1 MDFWNII
8 LFELGGRPVLLID
21 MLSALFGLT
30 TVFLAGRN
38 SKYNFYVGY
47 IYTAL
52 LFFMFW
58 QKNLYAN
65 LILQPISLGINI
77 MGQYRWSHPRK
88 GEESGEKKGDLKVTM
103 LSWQERIGV
112 IAIVCGMSGLWGYLM
127 RMMGTKWF
135 VGYFPANPLPDLD
148 CIVTVLI
155 LTAQT
160 LSALKKWDCWIAWL
174 FVNIANL
181 TLYLKAGLV
190 FMPIVSCLYLA
201 NGIWSLFTWYKL
213 YRKGSST

>member
-1 MDFWNII
+1 MEIFDII
-8 LFELGGRPVLLID
+8 LFEAGGRPVLLID
-21 MLSALFGLT
+21 LLSALFGLT

-38 SKYNFYVGY
+38 RKSNFYVGY
-47 IYTAL
+47 MYTVL

-77 MGQYRWSHPRK
+77 MGQYRWSHPK
-88 GEESGEKKGDLKVTM
+88 KSEESSSGTGELKVSM
-103 LSWQERIGV
+103 LNWPQRGM
-112 IAIVCGMSGLWGYLM
+112 IVAMVLVLALVWGWLMS
-127 RMMGTKWF
+127 MMGTRWF
-135 VGYFPANPLPDLD
+135 VGYFPANPLPYLD
-148 CIVTVLI
+148 CCVTVLI

-174 FVNIANL
+174 LVNIANL

-190 FMPIVSCLYLA
+190 FMPVVSCLYLV

-213 YRKGSST
+213 YRRDA

>member
-1 MDFWNII
+1 MDYFNTII
-8 LFELGGRPVLLID
+8 FELGGKSVLLID
-21 MLSALFGLT
+21 LLAALFGLT

-38 SKYNFYVGY
+38 RKSNFYVGY
-47 IYTAL
+47 VYTAL

-77 MGQYRWSHPRK
+77 MGQYRWSHPNK
-88 GEESGEKKGDLKVTM
+88 SQETASGDLKVSM
-103 LSWQERIGV
+103 LSWRQRMLVVALVPLLALGW
-112 IAIVCGMSGLWGYLM
+112 GWLMS
-127 RMMGTKWF
+127 MMGTRWF
-135 VGYFPANPLPDLD
+135 VGYFPANPLPYLD
-148 CIVTVLI
+148 CCVTVLI

-174 FVNIANL
+174 FVNVANL

-190 FMPIVSCLYLA
+190 FMPVVSTLYLI
-201 NGIWSLFTWYKL
+201 NGVWSLFSWYKL
-213 YRKGSST
+213 YRKDA

>member
-1 MDFWNII
+1 MEFWSTI
-8 LFELGGRPVLLID
+8 LFELGGKPVLLID
-21 MLSALFGLT
+21 LLSAVVGLT
-30 TVFLAGRN
+30 VVFLAGRN

-47 IYTAL
+47 LYTAL

-58 QKNLYAN
+58 QKHLYAN

-77 MGQYRWSHPRK
+77 LGQYRWSHPRK
-88 GEESGEKKGDLKVTM
+88 GEETSSGGLKVTM
-103 LSWQERIGV
+103 LSWPWRAGV
-112 IAIVCGMSGLWGYLM
+112 VALVLLLALVWGWIMSQ
-127 RMMGTKWF
+127 MGTKWF
-135 VGYFPANPLPDLD
+135 VGYFPANPLPYLD
-148 CIVTVLI
+148 CVVTVLI

-190 FMPIVSCLYLA
+190 FMPIVSCLYLV
-201 NGIWSLFTWYKL
+201 NGIWSLFSWYRL
-213 YRKGSST
+213 YRKNA

>member
-1 MDFWNII
+1 MEFWNII
-8 LFELGGRPVLLID
+8 LFELGGKPVLLID
-21 MLSALFGLT
+21 LLSAAFGLT

-38 SKYNFYVGY
+38 SKSNFYVGY

-77 MGQYRWSHPRK
+77 MGQYRWSHPK
-88 GEESGEKKGDLKVTM
+88 KSEESSEKSGELKVSM
-103 LSWQERIGV
+103 LTWSQRG
-112 IAIVCGMSGLWGYLM
+112 IVAALVLVMAFVWGWLMSM
-127 RMMGTKWF
+127 TS
-135 VGYFPANPLPDLD
+135 NPLPYLD
-148 CIVTVLI
+148 CCVTALI

-190 FMPIVSCLYLA
+190 FMPIVSCLYLG

-213 YRKGSST
+213 YRNNA

>member
-1 MDFWNII
+1 MDFIDII
-8 LFELGGRPVLLID
+8 LFEMGGKPVMLID
-21 MLSALFGLT
+21 LLSAVFGLT

-38 SKYNFYVGY
+38 SRYNFYVGY
-47 IYTAL
+47 MYTAL
-52 LFFMFW
+52 LFLMFW

-77 MGQYRWSHPRK
+77 MGQYRWSHPK
-88 GEESGEKKGDLKVTM
+88 KEEESSEKAGELKVSM
-103 LSWQERIGV
+103 LTWPYRVMIV
-112 IAIVCGMSGLWGYLM
+112 ILVLVLALVYGWLMS
-127 RMMGTKWF
+127 RTN
-135 VGYFPANPLPDLD
+135 NPLPYLD
-148 CIVTVLI
+148 CCVTVLI

-160 LSALKKWDCWIAWL
+160 LSAMKKWDCWIAWL

-190 FMPIVSCLYLA
+190 FMPIVSGLYLV

-213 YRKGSST
+213 YRKNA

>member
-1 MDFWNII
+1 MDYFNII
-8 LFELGGRPVLLID
+8 IFELGGRPVMLID
-21 MLSALFGLT
+21 LLAALFGLT

-38 SKYNFYVGY
+38 RKSNFYVGY

-77 MGQYRWSHPRK
+77 MGQYRWSHP
-88 GEESGEKKGDLKVTM
+88 KKSQETATGDLKVSM
-103 LSWQERIGV
+103 LTWRQRV
-112 IAIVCGMSGLWGYLM
+112 FVVALVPTLALLWGWLM
-127 RMMGTKWF
+127 SMMGTRWF
-135 VGYFPANPLPDLD
+135 VGYFPANPLPYLD
-148 CIVTVLI
+148 CCVTVLI

-174 FVNIANL
+174 LVNVANL

-190 FMPIVSCLYLA
+190 FMSIVSCLYLV
-201 NGIWSLFTWYKL
+201 NGLWSLFSWYKL
-213 YRKGSST
+213 YRKGS

>member
-1 MDFWNII
+1 MDWFNTI
-8 LFELGGRPVLLID
+8 LFELGGRPVMLID
-21 MLSALFGLT
+21 LLAALFGLT

-38 SKYNFYVGY
+38 RKSNFYVGY

-65 LILQPISLGINI
+65 LLLQPISLGINI
-77 MGQYRWSHPRK
+77 IGQYRWSHP
-88 GEESGEKKGDLKVTM
+88 EKSQETASGDLKVSM
-103 LSWQERIGV
+103 LSWKQRAFVVALVPMLALVWGWL
-112 IAIVCGMSGLWGYLM
+112 MS
-127 RMMGTKWF
+127 MMGTRWF
-135 VGYFPANPLPDLD
+135 VGYFPANPLPYLD
-148 CIVTVLI
+148 CCVTVLI

-160 LSALKKWDCWIAWL
+160 LSALKKWDCWVAWL

-190 FMPIVSCLYLA
+190 FMPIVSTLYLI
-201 NGIWSLFTWYKL
+201 NGVWSLFSWYKL
-213 YRKGSST
+213 YRKGA

>member
-8 LFELGGRPVLLID
+8 LFELGGKPVMLID
-21 MLSALFGLT
+21 MLSAGFGLT

-38 SKYNFYVGY
+38 RKSNFYVGY
-47 IYTAL
+47 VYTAL
-52 LFFMFW
+52 LFVMFW

-65 LILQPISLGINI
+65 LILQPISLCINI
-77 MGQYRWSHPRK
+77 MGQYRWSHPKK
-88 GEESGEKKGDLKVTM
+88 GEESASGTGDLKVSM
-103 LSWQERIGV
+103 LTWPQRGM
-112 IAIVCGMSGLWGYLM
+112 IVALVLVLALGWGWLMS
-127 RMMGTKWF
+127 MMGTRWF
-135 VGYFPANPLPDLD
+135 VGYFPANPLPYLD
-148 CIVTVLI
+148 CCVTVLI

-190 FMPIVSCLYLA
+190 FMPVVSCLYLV
-201 NGIWSLFTWYKL
+201 NGVWSLITWYKL
-213 YRKGSST
+213 YIKNA

>member
-1 MDFWNII
+1 MEFWNII
-8 LFELGGRPVLLID
+8 LFELGGKPVLLID
-21 MLSALFGLT
+21 LLSAVFGLT

-38 SKYNFYVGY
+38 SRYNFYVGY
-47 IYTAL
+47 LYTAL

-58 QKNLYAN
+58 QKHLYAN

-77 MGQYRWSHPRK
+77 MGQYRWSHPKK
-88 GEESGEKKGDLKVTM
+88 GEESAAGSGQLKVSM
-103 LSWQERIGV
+103 LNWKQRGLV
-112 IAIVCGMSGLWGYLM
+112 MS
-127 RMMGTKWF
+127 MMGTRWF
-135 VGYFPANPLPDLD
+135 VGYFPANPLPYLD
-148 CIVTVLI
+148 CCVTVLI

-190 FMPIVSCLYLA
+190 FMPIVSCLYLV
-201 NGIWSLFTWYKL
+201 NDIWSLFTWYKL
-213 YRKGSST
+213 YRKNA